1 MLERLRGRYI
11 EFWTYWIQLFKL
23 LLEIEMP
30 EVKSNRSVKN
40 GSMPIILVSLAA
52 AHSVL
57 PGVLNTF
64 FYGNKGLVAIGPLT
78 GLSATLIAVL
88 FALSIFWKL
97 LLLNNFQLLQ
107 LNLRPLGFSLLPWGA
122 YLVST
127 AINQDPIGI
136 QLFLFP
142 LLMVYFASHGVN
154 VLFLRSVAI
163 ATMTIGLITAA
174 YTLRYPEFAIFT
186 ADKNVYLIQTFLPNG
201 GLVTGGY
208 SHPNLLASIMCLG
221 TAFSFYL
228 SREFRVIC
236 NVSFGL
242 IILFTGSRTSLIC
255 FLLIIFLN
263 SSISNSRR
271 FTRTL
276 LRGTLIVS
284 GLSIIVVPLFQ
295 SSISSFSGRSGIW
308 KSSMQLWATH
318 PMFGGGPMTYLNLR
332 RVFND
337 LGEYAFNGHNLF
349 INTVTTLGIVGFLSF
364 TIFISY
370 NIKKLWKIEIHDRP
384 IAVWL
389 ITFLALSILEVRF
402 EIANLSQVGFV
413 SWFAFGYILFRNPTQ
428 RIFIRPQ

>member
-11 EFWTYWIQLFKL
+11 EFWTYPIQIFEL
-23 LLEIEMP
+23 LLGMKMP
-30 EVKSNRSVKN
+30 AVESNE
-40 GSMPIILVSLAA
+40 GSKIGNMPILLVWLAA

-57 PGVLNTF
+57 PGILNTLL
-64 FYGNKGLVAIGPLT
+64 YGEKGVVAIGPLT

-97 LLLNNFQLLQ
+97 LLLDNFQLLQ
-107 LNLRPLGFSLLPWGA
+107 LNLRPLGFSLMPWGA

-154 VLFLRSVAI
+154 TIFLRSVAI

-174 YTLRYPEFAIFT
+174 YTLRYPELAIFT

-201 GLVTGGY
+201 GLVSGGY

-221 TAFSFYL
+221 AAFSVYL
-228 SREFRVIC
+228 SRGSRVIC
-236 NVSFGL
+236 NAICGL

-255 FLLIIFLN
+255 FLFTILLN
-263 SSISNSRR
+263 STISNSGR

-276 LRGTLIVS
+276 LRSTLIFS
-284 GLSIIVVPLFQ
+284 GLSIIALPLFQ
-295 SSISSFSGRSGIW
+295 NSFSSFNNRGGIW
-308 KSSMQLWATH
+308 KSSIQLWDSQ
-318 PMFGGGPMTYLNLR
+318 PIFGGGPMTYLNQLK
-332 RVFND
+332 VFSD

-349 INTVTTLGIVGFLSF
+349 INTMTTLGIVGFLSI
-364 TIFISY
+364 TLFISY
-370 NIKKLWKIEIHDRP
+370 NIKRLWKIEIDDKP
-384 IAVWL
+384 IVVWL
-389 ITFLALSILEVRF
+389 ITFLVFSISEVRF
-402 EIANLSQVGFV
+402 EIANLSQVGLV
-413 SWFAFGYILFRNPTQ
+413 SWFAFGYIFFRHPT
-428 RIFIRPQ
+428 RRKFIRPQ